1 MSRAAAEPAATV
13 AGAATERRELV
24 LACPAPYV

>member
-13 AGAATERRELV
+13 AGAATERREPV
-24 LACPAPYV
+24 LAYTPYV